1 MALAPDSCHSEF
13 APPIT
18 RPSALRSS
26 RERLCQGIW
35 STWHDSFSHRLT
47 RCGRP
52 LQRPR
57 LRKIRGVR
65 IGRIKIADGA
75 RLQPRKVRASRF
87 RTFLRVVM
95 SIFLLQSLP
104 HHAQR
109 ACCVNANACSAD
121 RAQMTATSGSLAA
134 EKTAESVAEARLT

>member
-13 APPIT
+13 APPNT
-18 RPSALRSS
+18 RSSALRSS
-26 RERLCQGIW
+26 RERLCQGTG
-35 STWHDSFSHRLT
+35 STWHDSLSHRLT

-65 IGRIKIADGA
+65 IGRIKIADGT
-75 RLQPRKVRASRF
+75 RLQPRRVRTSRF
-87 RTFLRVVM
+87 RTFLRGRHVDISFAVAA
-95 SIFLLQSLP
+95 

-109 ACCVNANACSAD
+109 ACCVNARSAD
-121 RAQMTATSGSLAA
+121 RAQITATSGSLAA
-134 EKTAESVAEARLT
+134 EKTAESVVEARLT